1 MNTKEII
8 NELSDFLQSK
18 QINSR
23 GKTYFGFLLSAI
35 ENNNINFNDS
45 TAARAN
51 ITRLE
56 LLDLE
61 KYLQGIQSLIN
72 NLPKLNKEE
81 INYLIDFI
89 SKFAIDLETPVN
101 IINLVSASKLP
112 NWFDI
117 IKELFIRRFS
127 FNSESIEQILTSL
140 KEKYQ
145 ALMNSFGNNNPSLK
159 TSLKQMVIEALSSQ
173 WKLEASKFDIISL
186 NSQRE
191 SLELLNAKFKK
202 DIIELKTEND
212 RNQLIISDLRTE
224 LHKKNQE
231 LTHQDEFQTRVIQE
245 LINSNISKEETCIK
259 LEKLIQEKNEIHG
272 NLLNQFDQKNLETI
286 ELNAKL
292 QENSDFRNALE
303 KRLSSKEGELIILQ
317 DRFNDLFKFFNS
329 LKDKTSNIE
338 NKMIISESNLTST
351 KEEVKNLKSIELTA
365 RITITGLSNKNK
377 TYKDLMESLQMQL
390 NAKERA
396 LVDLRVKNEL
406 ACSQVDDGVEA
417 LKAMS
422 SRNTVLSQKNMELEE
437 CLTTLIS
444 KQKECNVA
452 TIKNS
457 EINNVQLLWMK
468 DRVDK
473 IQKNNV
479 MDIPAQESRNNIN
492 INRAPLI

>member
-140 KEKYQ
+140 KE
-145 ALMNSFGNNNPSLK
+145 
-159 TSLKQMVIEALSSQ
+159 
-173 WKLEASKFDIISL
+173 
-186 NSQRE
+186 
-191 SLELLNAKFKK
+191 
-202 DIIELKTEND
+202 
-212 RNQLIISDLRTE
+212 
-224 LHKKNQE
+224 
-231 LTHQDEFQTRVIQE
+231 
-245 LINSNISKEETCIK
+245 
-259 LEKLIQEKNEIHG
+259 
-272 NLLNQFDQKNLETI
+272 
-286 ELNAKL
+286 
-292 QENSDFRNALE
+292 
-303 KRLSSKEGELIILQ
+303 
-317 DRFNDLFKFFNS
+317 
-329 LKDKTSNIE
+329 
-338 NKMIISESNLTST
+338 
-351 KEEVKNLKSIELTA
+351 
-365 RITITGLSNKNK
+365 
-377 TYKDLMESLQMQL
+377 
-390 NAKERA
+390 
-396 LVDLRVKNEL
+396 
-406 ACSQVDDGVEA
+406 
-417 LKAMS
+417 
-422 SRNTVLSQKNMELEE
+422 
-437 CLTTLIS
+437 
-444 KQKECNVA
+444 
-452 TIKNS
+452 
-457 EINNVQLLWMK
+457 
-468 DRVDK
+468 
-473 IQKNNV
+473 
-479 MDIPAQESRNNIN
+479 
-492 INRAPLI
+492 